1 MIIRAVLLSLAHT
14 VSGVHLEQAT
24 QIVGLFPFKLPRSYF
39 CLGHFYMLEES
50 CKSHLKSI
58 YKSLYHWNSNSAE
71 CTGEY
76 SDLICGVNMSLLIQI
91 NSTDQITLSSPT
103 SLNSAVK
110 ETNPS
115 IPKQL
120 VALQYFL
127 LIRCVLGHYN
137 LFHSMLMLQQLS
149 IFLCMLQWS
158 ALGLLAGCLVKPKA
172 TSSETRPSVA
182 VIRGDHRW
190 IRAIWW
196 A

>member
-1 MIIRAVLLSLAHT
+1 
-14 VSGVHLEQAT
+14 
-24 QIVGLFPFKLPRSYF
+24 
-39 CLGHFYMLEES
+39 MLEES
-50 CKSHLKSI
+50 CKSHLKGI
-58 YKSLYHWNSNSAE
+58 YTSLYHWNSNSE
-71 CTGEY
+71 KSTGEY

-91 NSTDQITLSSPT
+91 NSADQITLSSLT
-103 SLNSAVK
+103 SLNSTVK

-127 LIRCVLGHYN
+127 LIRCVLSHYN

-172 TSSETRPSVA
+172 TSSETRPSMA
-182 VIRGDHRW
+182 IIRGDHRW
-190 IRAIWW
+190 TRAIWW